1 MMMGPGETRR
11 LELWM
16 TYVRWLGFAFA
27 AVAVSIQPAL
37 DPAVERSAW
46 SLVVFLGLGN
56 LTIWGSLERMK
67 SERDLTVFGGVIFAF
82 DAGIVLAL
90 AWVLAG
96 NDPYVMWALL
106 LVLPMEGALRYR
118 LFGAL
123 AVAAGNAA
131 FFVFQTHHV
140 AALTGSGFDHAMYVF
155 VVGLGT
161 LVAMIA
167 GVMAENWHRQQR
179 RFHDQGMRL
188 AEVDRLKDRFLAVTS
203 HEIRGPLTAIIA
215 GVDTVQKRGDR
226 LSSEQKARMLDMVSQ
241 QGHQLARLVD
251 DLLLT
256 GQLQERQLALHPEWT
271 DLPKIIEESTDA
283 AGGKRRSHQLEIFVD
298 PIKCFIDHARVSQIV
313 RNLVENAY
321 KYTPERTRV
330 AVTAT
335 GGSAGIVLEI
345 TDDGPGIPADRRDQL
360 FEAFH
365 RIKETAAGQDGVGLG
380 LYVVS
385 QLVAAMGGH
394 IDLASSSTGTTFTI
408 HIPCRTITLEE
419 RHLTRVDSGP
429 HNEAV

>member
-1 MMMGPGETRR
+1 
-11 LELWM
+11 
-16 TYVRWLGFAFA
+16 
-27 AVAVSIQPAL
+27 
-37 DPAVERSAW
+37 
-46 SLVVFLGLGN
+46 
-56 LTIWGSLERMK
+56 
-67 SERDLTVFGGVIFAF
+67 
-82 DAGIVLAL
+82 
-90 AWVLAG
+90 
-96 NDPYVMWALL
+96 
-106 LVLPMEGALRYR
+106 
-118 LFGAL
+118 
-123 AVAAGNAA
+123 
-131 FFVFQTHHV
+131 
-140 AALTGSGFDHAMYVF
+140 
-155 VVGLGT
+155 
-161 LVAMIA
+161 
-167 GVMAENWHRQQR
+167 
-179 RFHDQGMRL
+179 
-188 AEVDRLKDRFLAVTS
+188 
-203 HEIRGPLTAIIA
+203 
-215 GVDTVQKRGDR
+215 
-226 LSSEQKARMLDMVSQ
+226 MLDMVSQ

-345 TDDGPGIPADRRDQL
+345 TDDGPGIPSDRRDQL

-394 IDLASSSTGTTFTI
+394 IDLASSSSGTTFTI